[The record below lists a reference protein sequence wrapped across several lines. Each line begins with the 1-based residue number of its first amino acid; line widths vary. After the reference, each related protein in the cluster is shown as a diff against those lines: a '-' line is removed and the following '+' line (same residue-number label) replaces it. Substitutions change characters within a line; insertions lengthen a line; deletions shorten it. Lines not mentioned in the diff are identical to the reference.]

1 MLETFICMQMRLCN
15 AKTEMSGEVGWGGG
29 GIYLLHINYF
39 DTDERGGGEGVGG
52 GEWGWGSIRAGGNHV
67 SWVWENVK
75 NSAILLFFV
84 MAHRSIGHFSPPPP
98 YSLPFVVF
106 SPSAK
111 YTEYKKMGVY
121 VWKRY
126 QYTSRIKKRSFKE
139 LKVPSSPIRSA
150 WERYHWIGLEK
161 DINRRYSFF
170 IFIFFF
176 LKIWKEFKVLSRF
189 IQKYL

>member
-1 MLETFICMQMRLCN
+1 MFNCSYTACRIIIYIYRRPSSACKWGCAMQKLKWAVRW
-15 AKTEMSGEVGWGGG
+15 GGGG

-39 DTDERGGGEGVGG
+39 DTDERGGGEGVGGEGVRGKGG

-111 YTEYKKMGVY
+111 YTEYLKMGVH
-121 VWKRY
+121 V
-126 QYTSRIKKRSFKE
+126 
-139 LKVPSSPIRSA
+139 
-150 WERYHWIGLEK
+150 
-161 DINRRYSFF
+161 
-170 IFIFFF
+170 
-176 LKIWKEFKVLSRF
+176 
-189 IQKYL
+189 